1 MQLIRHINGIPGF
14 TFLTQRKSIRVSGL
28 ARSLRFS
35 SICWM
40 IICLSLVACKK
51 EDKRYLVVSKVK
63 SAMKLATTE
72 TILDKVVLGTQ
83 EKKLLGI
90 IKVNKAYFAANT
102 QAIIKTGVDL
112 SLLQKDDITIEG
124 NRITL
129 WLPHV
134 QVLDFSYPFS
144 TYKID
149 STITQNKFL
158 NRIDILDHE
167 RFYMLAELDIRNNLK
182 YTGIREATET
192 KTRLMMEGL
201 LKNLGYEEIY
211 INFKKGELIK
221 EIDFDYQI
229 EE

>member
-1 MQLIRHINGIPGF
+1 MRIFHTCIFIFLI
-14 TFLTQRKSIRVSGL
+14 FLFG
-28 ARSLRFS
+28 
-35 SICWM
+35 
-40 IICLSLVACKK
+40 CKK
-51 EDKRYLVVSKVK
+51 EDQRYLVVSKVK
-63 SAMKLATTE
+63 SAAKLATTE
-72 TILDKVVLGTQ
+72 TIIDKVVLGTQ

-102 QAIIKTGVDL
+102 QAIIKSGVDL
-112 SLLQKDDITIEG
+112 SLLKEKDIEIEEQ
-124 NRITL
+124 RITL
-129 WLPHV
+129 NLPHV

-149 STITQNKFL
+149 STITKNKFL

-167 RFYMLAELDIRNNLK
+167 RFYMMAELDIRNNLK
-182 YTGIREATET
+182 YTGIREATEI

-211 INFKKGELIK
+211 ITFKEGELIK
-221 EIDFDYQI
+221 EIEFDYQI

>member
-1 MQLIRHINGIPGF
+1 MKRSNRIS
-14 TFLTQRKSIRVSGL
+14 QRLLSFGW
-28 ARSLRFS
+28 S
-35 SICWM
+35 SVCW
-40 IICLSLVACKK
+40 IIIGVSLVGCKK
-51 EDKRYLVVSKVK
+51 EDERYLVVSKVK

-102 QAIIKTGVDL
+102 QATIKTGVDL
-112 SLLQKDDITIEG
+112 SLLKKDDISIEG
-124 NRITL
+124 KRITL
-129 WLPHV
+129 NLPHV

-182 YTGIREATET
+182 YTGIREATEI